1 MKIDFQSLLRILLR
15 KTGGWY
21 LVISV
26 LIVQTLAFSSSI
38 VALYFVQQ
46 NAQFTSAQLS
56 AVTKLTLLLVA
67 IGNVLMGGWAYLT
80 TPDARCRLS
89 IWSQG
94 KVLPS
99 NTREEA
105 AAWRQINSMPLRF
118 VYVTFL
124 VALLGEIVPL
134 TFYLFRLGANSD
146 QITYAILGGLIA
158 TIGGTALATLIL
170 DFMLWSAR
178 SVLLPKAF
186 EVQHTWI
193 NGFPLALK
201 FIGLAMAMV
210 SIVVLLVGPIGYHH
224 TILALEAKSD
234 PALILRS
241 MRIQSI
247 FAGLSTLLLGL
258 GLAYLSTKSLTTPV
272 SHIIETFQKVEQGDL
287 SQRANIL
294 ATDEIGELAI
304 YLNRAVERLA
314 QLQENLESQVRERTA
329 QLRATIEVS
338 RAASAILDPE
348 DLIEKVVNVISEQFG
363 YYYVAL
369 FLVDPSG
376 KWAELKSATGDAGRV
391 LKENKHRLEIGGQ
404 SMVSAAITSRQP
416 RVAQKTETEIIR
428 FNNPLLP
435 YTRSEIALPL
445 IVGDRVLGALDAQST
460 HPSAFDPQDVE
471 TLQTMANQVAIALEN
486 ARLYQEAQQNLKEMR
501 TIQRQY
507 LLSSWNA
514 LVDEKGNLGYTVG
527 DEEMIGQASLEVP
540 LTLRDQIIGEISLAS
555 EQEWTP
561 EERNLIEAIATQAAL
576 ALENARLL
584 EESQKLAARDH
595 LIAEVTGKIW
605 SANTLDGILQTAIKE
620 LGRAL
625 DVSEARIELKIEE
638 NTKHED

>member
-1 MKIDFQSLLRILLR
+1 MKIDFQSLLRTLLY

-26 LIVQTLAFSSSI
+26 FIVQTLAFSSSSI
-38 VALYFVQQ
+38 ALYFVQQ
-46 NAQFTSAQLS
+46 NAQLTSAQLS
-56 AVTKLTLLLVA
+56 AVAKLALIIVV
-67 IGNVLMGGWAYLT
+67 IGNILMGGWAYLT
-80 TPDARCRLS
+80 TPDARRRLS

-99 NTREEA
+99 NTRDEA

-124 VALLGEIVPL
+124 VALLGQTAPL
-134 TFYLFRLGANSD
+134 TLYLSRLGANSD
-146 QITYAILGGLIA
+146 QVTYAAIGGLIA
-158 TIGGTALATLIL
+158 TIGGAAIATLIL
-170 DFMLWSAR
+170 DFMLWPAR
-178 SVLLPKAF
+178 SALLPKAF

-201 FIGLAMAMV
+201 FVGLAMAMV

-234 PALILRS
+234 PAQILLS

-247 FAGLSTLLLGL
+247 FAGISTLLLGL

-272 SHIIETFQKVEQGDL
+272 HHIIETFQKVEQGDL
-287 SQRANIL
+287 SQRANVL
-294 ATDEIGELAI
+294 AADEIGELAV
-304 YLNRAVERLA
+304 YLNRAVERLD

-338 RAASAILDPE
+338 RAASAILATE
-348 DLIEKVVNVISEQFG
+348 ELIEKVVNVISEQFG

-369 FLVDPSG
+369 FLVDSSG

-404 SMVSAAITSRQP
+404 SMVSAAITTRQP
-416 RVAQKTETEIIR
+416 RVAQETETEIIR

-460 HPSAFDPQDVE
+460 RPSAFGPQDVE

-486 ARLYQEAQQNLKEMR
+486 ARLYQEAQQNLQEMR

-507 LLSSWNA
+507 LLNSWST
-514 LVDEKGNLGYTVG
+514 LVDEKSNLGYIVG
-527 DEEMIGQASLEVP
+527 DEEVTGQAGLEVP
-540 LTLRDQIIGEISLAS
+540 LTLRDQIIGEIKLAS

-595 LIAEVTGKIW
+595 LIAEVTSKIW

-625 DVSEARIELKIEE
+625 DANIATIELKMEE
-638 NTKHED
+638 QPHE

>member
-1 MKIDFQSLLRILLR
+1 MKIDFQSLLRTLLR

-26 LIVQTLAFSSSI
+26 LIVQTLAFSSST

-46 NAQFTSAQLS
+46 NAQFTATQLS
-56 AVTKLTLLLVA
+56 AVAKLTLIIVV
-67 IGNVLMGGWAYLT
+67 IGNALMGGWAYLT
-80 TPDARCRLS
+80 TPDARRRLS

-99 NTREEA
+99 NTRDEA

-118 VYVTFL
+118 VYITFL
-124 VALLGEIVPL
+124 VALLGETIPL

-146 QITYAILGGLIA
+146 QVTYAAIGGLIA
-158 TIGGTALATLIL
+158 TIGGAAIATLIL
-170 DFMLWSAR
+170 DFMLWPAR
-178 SVLLPKAF
+178 SALLPKAF

-201 FIGLAMAMV
+201 FVGLAMAMV

-234 PALILRS
+234 PAQILLS

-247 FAGLSTLLLGL
+247 FAGISTLLLGL

-272 SHIIETFQKVEQGDL
+272 YHIIETFQKVEQGDL
-287 SQRANIL
+287 SQRANVL
-294 ATDEIGELAI
+294 AADEIGELAV
-304 YLNRAVERLA
+304 YLNRAVERLD

-338 RAASAILDPE
+338 RAASAILNTE
-348 DLIEKVVNVISEQFG
+348 ELIDKVVNVISEQFG

-404 SMVSAAITSRQP
+404 SMVSAAITTRQP
-416 RVAQKTETEIIR
+416 RVAQETETEIIR

-460 HPSAFDPQDVE
+460 RPSAFGPQDVE

-486 ARLYQEAQQNLKEMR
+486 ARLYQEAQQNLQEMR

-507 LLSSWNA
+507 LLNSWSA
-514 LVDEKGNLGYTVG
+514 LTEEKSNLGYTVG
-527 DEEMIGQASLEVP
+527 DEEVIGQASLEVP
-540 LTLRDQIIGEISLAS
+540 LTLRDQIIGEINLAS

-595 LIAEVTGKIW
+595 LIAEITSKIW

-625 DVSEARIELKIEE
+625 DANIATIELKMEE
-638 NTKHED
+638 QPHE